1 MKDMKLIM
9 ESWRKFSKQSN
20 LVNESSFDWRSALGK
35 VKDFFMK
42 DGDTGP
48 IESALSKEEW
58 REILNLSAE
67 ADNDFPA
74 DGVEPIDPSSLDVH
88 DGGADTLDIPS
99 LNPPDDYKSRPQDPN
114 KIDMSSY
121 KNTGAPIKNRKAIEY
136 DPQDWESDADAR
148 IAVDRG
154 FQQKLK
160 SDRDLFWS
168 QKAALGIA
176 TKINDEVGEMETKL
190 TELEGARTITPQEAE
205 KHRERM
211 EGWYAVLGNLD
222 TIDENIFKVAREI
235 EDMYEETPQLRDE
248 DTVQDTEP
256 FSRSQSTVLN
266 RAASDERKKAVT
278 QVGYPRPNNQN

>member
-42 DGDTGP
+42 DGDSGS

-58 REILNLSAE
+58 REILNSSAE
-67 ADNDFPA
+67 AGSDFPA

-99 LNPPDDYKSRPQDPN
+99 LNPPGPPQDTDTV
-114 KIDMSSY
+114 KMSTFS
-121 KNTGAPIKNRKAIEY
+121 NVNAPIKNRKAIEY

-205 KHRERM
+205 EHRERM

-256 FSRSQSTVLN
+256 FSRSQGTALN